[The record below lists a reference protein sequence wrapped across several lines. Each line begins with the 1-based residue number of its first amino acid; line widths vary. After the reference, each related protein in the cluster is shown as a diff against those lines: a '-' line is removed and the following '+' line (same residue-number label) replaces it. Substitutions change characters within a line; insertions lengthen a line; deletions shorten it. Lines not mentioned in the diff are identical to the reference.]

1 MIINMFNALKKIDE
15 IIFKIFQDRY
25 LLYYMKKINTKGEK
39 RRNAEVYNNLNFID
53 NNLKNGKKQ
62 FNWLKKLRISKKKK
76 ENESISIAENSSR
89 LFQKELSFKNL
100 KESKKLKNK
109 VRRKKMNN
117 NINIYEFKKIIIHNN
132 NNEQFQNDKSNDLLN
147 LVNKGKNEIKED
159 GNINNQMT
167 IEKHLRNLKIKGKN
181 QGKKEDKT
189 NNILNDNNPPKKKK
203 RSIINEPIKK
213 EFEIKEC
220 NSKKI
225 KKKNSKKRILNES
238 ANYMNKKQKFKRKSN
253 KNSFSLNGSIIKK
266 KKSFKSVKKRE
277 KENEQKVNNI
287 KYIDEELNLMNY
299 EIALIH
305 DKRNYLQYYWSLL
318 KRKHIIILTFVS
330 NDDYNVFLL
339 KFSLFILSLALYFS
353 INTLFYKE
361 STLHEIF
368 TKEGKYNLLYQIPQ
382 ILYSTLISFAM
393 TVILKA
399 LSLSQNELIKI
410 KKELDYEKSKNLA
423 EQAKKC
429 LRIKLYSFFWVG
441 LVLLFFFWYYISAFA
456 AVYVNTQIHLIKDT
470 LISFTISMLYPFL
483 INLIPGIFRIIAL
496 KSIKKDKECLYKT
509 GQIISYI

>member
-1 MIINMFNALKKIDE
+1 
-15 IIFKIFQDRY
+15 
-25 LLYYMKKINTKGEK
+25 
-39 RRNAEVYNNLNFID
+39 
-53 NNLKNGKKQ
+53 
-62 FNWLKKLRISKKKK
+62 
-76 ENESISIAENSSR
+76 
-89 LFQKELSFKNL
+89 
-100 KESKKLKNK
+100 
-109 VRRKKMNN
+109 
-117 NINIYEFKKIIIHNN
+117 
-132 NNEQFQNDKSNDLLN
+132 
-147 LVNKGKNEIKED
+147 
-159 GNINNQMT
+159 
-167 IEKHLRNLKIKGKN
+167 
-181 QGKKEDKT
+181 
-189 NNILNDNNPPKKKK
+189 
-203 RSIINEPIKK
+203 
-213 EFEIKEC
+213 
-220 NSKKI
+220 
-225 KKKNSKKRILNES
+225 
-238 ANYMNKKQKFKRKSN
+238 
-253 KNSFSLNGSIIKK
+253 
-266 KKSFKSVKKRE
+266 
-277 KENEQKVNNI
+277 
-287 KYIDEELNLMNY
+287 MNY

-470 LISFTISMLYPFL
+470 LISFTISMIYPFL